1 MSCVDTLRRL
11 ALASLCFL
19 FGASAALALP
29 EDRNQPIR
37 ITSDSAVQE
46 AGRVTYRGD
55 VVVIQGSLRID
66 AAQVVVNHVDG
77 RVQRVVATGAP
88 ARFQQQPEPEG
99 GLVKAAA
106 RTMIYYQGENRIEL
120 LRNAQVERD
129 GSTVAGDRIEY
140 LIGSETVRAQSS
152 ADQQGRVEMVLQP
165 DNRGEPS
172 PEGEASGTA
181 EPSDEPAQESSEVL
195 R

>member
-1 MSCVDTLRRL
+1 MSCVETLRRL
-11 ALASLCFL
+11 AITGLWL
-19 FGASAALALP
+19 FAAGAALALP

-37 ITSDSAVQE
+37 ITSDNAVQE
-46 AGRVTYRGD
+46 ANRVTYRGD
-55 VVVIQGSLRID
+55 VVVIQGTLRID
-66 AAQVVVNHVDG
+66 AAQVVVHHADG
-77 RVQRVVATGAP
+77 KVQRVVATGQP

-140 LIGSETVRAQSS
+140 LIGSETVRAQGSS
-152 ADQQGRVEMVLQP
+152 DRQGRVEMVLQP
-165 DNRGEPS
+165 DNTQP
-172 PEGEASGTA
+172 TA
-181 EPSDEPAQESSEVL
+181 QPDQAPEPAQGEAPAEPAEPA